1 MNSTAIS
8 SAVVSVSKYFFH
20 KIR

>member
-8 SAVVSVSKYFFH
+8 SAVVSVSKHFFH